1 MFKIEADQKA
11 DAVYIQI
18 SDSTAAYAKEI
29 TDDIVADY
37 SEEGEL
43 IGLDLQRFSLMTK
56 ELQWATNLQA

>member
-1 MFKIEADQKA
+1 MFKIEADPKA

-18 SDSTAAYAKEI
+18 VESPAAYAKEI

-43 IGLDLQRFSLMTK
+43 IGLDLQRFSLLTK
-56 ELQWATNLQA
+56 ELRWVGNSRV

>member
-1 MFKIEADQKA
+1 MFKIEADPKA

-18 SDSTAAYAKEI
+18 ADCPAAYAREI

-37 SEEGEL
+37 SEDGEL

-56 ELQWATNLQA
+56 ELQWATNLQG